1 MKISAIKNND
11 QINQPLAYY
20 ALELF
25 EVSKIELADVT
36 TETIE
41 HVIDKIKLSSLVII
55 IVDDSEFWKNEENLK
70 ALMEKP
76 VLLLSTYFD
85 EQDNSQVISTLTNQ
99 LNQQKCLIWGTF
111 SLLKAENTFDSSSEI
126 NDIDL
131 RLNLIRT
138 INNIKDYKLGIKDKN
153 RFTCGISR
161 PKNYVGDSIGY

>member
-1 MKISAIKNND
+1 MKITAITNSDK
-11 QINQPLAYY
+11 INQQLASY
-20 ALELF
+20 ALLLF
-25 EVSKIELADVT
+25 ELSKVELVDIT

-41 HVIDKIKLSSLVII
+41 SVTDKIKLSSLVII
-55 IVDDSEFWKNEENLK
+55 IADDSEFWKNEENLK
-70 ALMEKP
+70 TLMEKP
-76 VLLLSTYFD
+76 VLLLSTYVD

-99 LNQQKCLIWGTF
+99 LNQQKCSIWGTF
-111 SLLKAENTFDSSSEI
+111 SLLKAENTFNSASEI

-131 RLNLIRT
+131 RLNLIRI